1 MIILGKGTVITRDAD
16 RPIIYDGAVAIDGTQ
31 IVDIG
36 KYDELCKAY
45 ANAEIIDAHGGLIM
59 PGFINAHHH
68 IYSALA
74 RGLSL
79 PGPAPTNFGEI
90 LEGLWFYLDNKLTA
104 PDVKASALLTYLG
117 CIENGVTTIFDH
129 HASYGEVPNS
139 LSIIADVAKQF
150 GVRSCLCYEVS
161 DRNGVD
167 QMKAAVAMSVLVKK
181 QNKIHPD
188 WRR

>member
-1 MIILGKGTVITRDAD
+1 
-16 RPIIYDGAVAIDGTQ
+16 
-31 IVDIG
+31 
-36 KYDELCKAY
+36 
-45 ANAEIIDAHGGLIM
+45 M

-117 CIENGVTTIFDH
+117 CIENGVTTILTTMQVMVKFLT
-129 HASYGEVPNS
+129 AYPS
-139 LSIIADVAKQF
+139 L
-150 GVRSCLCYEVS
+150 
-161 DRNGVD
+161 
-167 QMKAAVAMSVLVKK
+167 QM
-181 QNKIHPD
+181 
-188 WRR
+188 